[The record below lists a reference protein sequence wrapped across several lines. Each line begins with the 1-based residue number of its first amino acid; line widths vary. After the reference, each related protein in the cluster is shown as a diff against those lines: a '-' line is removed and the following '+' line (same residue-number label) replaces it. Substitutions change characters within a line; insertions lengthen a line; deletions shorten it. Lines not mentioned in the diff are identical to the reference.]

1 MRSRGMNE
9 AQVRT
14 RLYDPPEG
22 VRRLESKL
30 ACFRIAAQP
39 RMRGEDLRRAFEVRL
54 DSRAETVE
62 QPAPAPVAEQGPRIR
77 LIA

>member
-1 MRSRGMNE
+1 MNE

-30 ACFRIAAQP
+30 ACWRIASAP

-54 DSRAETVE
+54 DNRAEQVE
-62 QPAPAPVAEQGPRIR
+62 QPAPAPVVEQGPRIR

>member
-1 MRSRGMNE
+1 MTE

-14 RLYDPPEG
+14 RLYDPPEA

-30 ACFRIAAQP
+30 ACWRIVAQP
-39 RMRGEDLRRAFEVRL
+39 RMRGEDVRRAFEERL
-54 DSRAETVE
+54 DNRTPDVVE
-62 QPAPAPVAEQGPRIR
+62 APAKQDDAGPRIR

>member
-1 MRSRGMNE
+1 MNE

-14 RLYDPPEG
+14 RLYDPPET

-30 ACFRIAAQP
+30 ACWRISSAP
-39 RMRGEDLRRAFEVRL
+39 RMRGEDLRRAFEERL
-54 DSRAETVE
+54 DSRAEPVE
-62 QPAPAPVAEQGPRIR
+62 QPAAAESGEQPRIR